1 MAQMGKS
8 LLDWKDKEW
17 VYEQWCNGYTQAEIA
32 DAIGC
37 NLKTIQR
44 FLCKKQKIKKPL
56 VKGEKAMSEESDRE
70 YRHRWYME
78 HRE

>member
-17 VYEQWCNGYTQAEIA
+17 VYDQWCNGYTQAEIA
-32 DAIGC
+32 EAYGC
-37 NLKTIQR
+37 DIKTIQR

-56 VKGEKAMSEESDRE
+56 VYERKEKKT
-70 YRHRWYME
+70 WN
-78 HRE
+78 

>member
-17 VYEQWCNGYTQAEIA
+17 VYGQWCNGYTQAEIA

-37 NLKTIQR
+37 NIKTIQR

-56 VKGEKAMSEESDRE
+56 VYERKEAANGEDETQQE
-70 YRHRWYME
+70 
-78 HRE
+78 